1 MCMYVKFRSL
11 AEYNPPEIVAIIIN
25 VIFEFFIFAL
35 SFIINFYDLLFSLYI
50 SKIHPYF
57 YV

>member
-1 MCMYVKFRSL
+1 MYVKFRSL

-35 SFIINFYDLLFSLYI
+35 SFIVNFYDLLFSLYV